1 MKKLVSLGIV
11 SAMVAT
17 MAAPTLAVKE
27 VSGDINDIKAYILE
41 DQATNLASAKEVTP
55 SNTTFQGLNCEKSIS
70 ITARNSHTYKIVF
83 GLSKTCPFGTG
94 SASTK
99 PVSQTILKANNSNP
113 VVKGS
118 NELSGSAG
126 VTISKG
132 KIAKVNAGSGDYLN
146 AQGVTIVG
154 SNSSSTERYSVYP
167 ITLKDANNNTTTIKL
182 CITAPAFDK
191 DDTSD
196 GEADTNDDGFREFA
210 GGQALYNGYTIGS
223 ATLKEMQGKGNY
235 KFTGAKGV
243 DILASVSKATLD
255 AGKTSFNASASL
267 DANLDARYNADK
279 NGKVFKLSVGMF
291 PAESRQVNIRC
302 DSQAIIDL
310 LTTDFCDKVIDG
322 VIKKLY
328 VYPID
333 AKGYESLANASGND
347 GLIDTDKVITATVTD
362 SKISF
367 TLPKDVTEVMI
378 SQKEIDTTKL
388 AAIPGVSVPETTSAT
403 NEITAPV
410 IDTTSETAATSE
422 VAAPVA
428 TATAPTV
435 VSSPVL
441 SSVPA
446 GSGAAQNT
454 GASDVISVAIA
465 LAAISMA
472 AAGVVASKKF

>member
-17 MAAPTLAVKE
+17 MAAPTFAVKD
-27 VSGDINDIKAYILE
+27 VDGKINDIKAYILE
-41 DQATNLASAKEVTP
+41 DEATSLSSTKEIVP
-55 SNTTFQGLNCEKSIS
+55 GSITFQGLTCDKAIS

-94 SASTK
+94 SSSTK
-99 PVSQTILKANNSNP
+99 PTAQTIFRASSSNS
-113 VVKGS
+113 VVRGA
-118 NELSGSAG
+118 NELSGSTG
-126 VTISKG
+126 IDISRCKFD
-132 KIAKVNAGSGDYLN
+132 KINAGSGDYSS
-146 AQGVTIVG
+146 AQGVKIVG
-154 SNSSSTERYSVYP
+154 RNSSTRERYSVYP
-167 ITLKDANNNTTTIKL
+167 ITLKDANNNKTTIKL

-196 GEADTNDDGFREFA
+196 AEVDMTEDGYRDFA
-210 GGQALYNGYTIGS
+210 NGTLLYNGHTIG
-223 ATLKEMQGKGNY
+223 AGTLKEMYGQGNY

-243 DILASVSKATLD
+243 DVLASVSKATLD
-255 AGKTSFNASASL
+255 AGKTSFNASVSL
-267 DANLDARYNADK
+267 DSNLDARYNADK
-279 NGKVFKLSVGMF
+279 TGKIFKLTVGMF
-291 PAESRQVNIRC
+291 PAESRQVNIKC
-302 DSQAIIDL
+302 DNQTVIDL
-310 LTTDFCDKVIDG
+310 LTTDFCDKVIEG
-322 VIKKLY
+322 AIKKFY

-347 GLIDTDKVITATVTD
+347 GLIDTDKVITATVSD
-362 SKISF
+362 GKISF
-367 TLPKDVTEVMI
+367 TLPKDVTEVMV

-388 AAIPGVSVPETTSAT
+388 AAIPGVSVPETTT

-410 IDTTSETAATSE
+410 IDITSGTATTSE
-422 VAAPVA
+422 VVAPVA

-454 GASDVISVAIA
+454 GASDVIAVSIA
-465 LAAISMA
+465 LAAISIA
-472 AAGVVASKKF
+472 ASGVVASKKF

>member
-17 MAAPTLAVKE
+17 MATPAFAVKE
-27 VSGDINDIKAYILE
+27 SNGNIENIKAYILE
-41 DQATNLASAKEVTP
+41 DQATNLSSAKELVPTDI
-55 SNTTFQGLNCEKSIS
+55 TFQGLNCDKAIS
-70 ITARNSHTYKIVF
+70 ITAVNSHTYKVVF
-83 GLSKTCPFGTG
+83 GLSRTCPFGG
-94 SASTK
+94 NSAK
-99 PVSQTILKANNSNP
+99 PINQEILRANTSNP

-118 NELSGSAG
+118 NELSGTAG
-126 VTISKG
+126 VDVKKG
-132 KIAKVNAGSGDYLN
+132 VIQKINAGSGDYTKS
-146 AQGVTIVG
+146 QGVTVTG
-154 SNSSSTERYSVYP
+154 TNTSATERYSVFP
-167 ITLKDANNNTTTIKL
+167 ITLKDANNKTTTIKL
-182 CITAPAFDK
+182 CITATAFDK

-196 GEADTNDDGFREFA
+196 AEVDTTDDGFKEFS
-210 GGQALYNGYTIGS
+210 GGQPLNNGYAISS

-255 AGKTSFNASASL
+255 AGKTSFNASVSL
-267 DANLDARYNADK
+267 DSNLDARYNADK

-291 PAESRQVNIRC
+291 PAESRQVNVRC
-302 DSQAIIDL
+302 DNQAIIDL
-310 LTTDFCDKVIDG
+310 LTTDFCDKVMDG
-322 VIKKLY
+322 VIKRLY
-328 VYPID
+328 VYPIN

-362 SKISF
+362 GKISF
-367 TLPKDVTEVMI
+367 TLPKDITEVMI

-388 AAIPGVSVPETTSAT
+388 AAIPGVSIPETTSAI

-410 IDTTSETAATSE
+410 IDTTSTATSSE

-428 TATAPTV
+428 TAAAPTV

>member
-17 MAAPTLAVKE
+17 MAAPTFAVKE
-27 VSGDINDIKAYILE
+27 VNGDINNIRAYILE
-41 DQATNLASAKEVTP
+41 DQAINLTEKNEMKPGTVHFQEADY
-55 SNTTFQGLNCEKSIS
+55 SNAIQ
-70 ITARNSHTYKIVF
+70 ITAENSHTYKIVF
-83 GLSKTCPFGTG
+83 GLSKTCPFGG
-94 SASTK
+94 NSSK
-99 PVSQTILKANNSNP
+99 PANQTILRANSGSP
-113 VVKGS
+113 VVKGN
-118 NELSGSAG
+118 NELPGSAG
-126 VTISKG
+126 VTVKKVKFP
-132 KIAKVNAGSGDYLN
+132 KINAGSGDYTQ
-146 AQGVTIVG
+146 AYGVEVVG
-154 SNSSSTERYSVYP
+154 TNSSSTIRHSVYP
-167 ITLKDANNNTTTIKL
+167 ITLQDANGHSTIIRL

-196 GEADTNDDGFREFA
+196 GEADTTDDGFREFA
-210 GGQALYNGYTIGS
+210 GGQELYNGYTIGS

-235 KFTGAKGV
+235 RFKGAKGV
-243 DILASVSKATLD
+243 DILASVSKATVD

-267 DANLDARYNADK
+267 DSNLDARYNADT

-302 DSQAIIDL
+302 DSPAIIDL
-310 LTTDFCDKVIDG
+310 LTTDFCDKIIDG

-362 SKISF
+362 GKISF

-403 NEITAPV
+403 NEIAAPV

-422 VAAPVA
+422 VVAPVA

-454 GASDVISVAIA
+454 GASDVIAVAIA